1 MVDGKRRAADS
12 ESCKRIVVAITGA
25 SGVAIGVRLLE
36 NLTDREV
43 HLILSAGGR
52 AVIGQELGEVE
63 LPADYRY
70 KAHQIGARLASSSFL
85 TDAMVVAPCSM
96 KTLSAIANGF
106 ADNLI
111 VRVAEIMLRTNR
123 PLVLVP
129 RETPLSLM
137 AIENMRKVRL
147 AGGIIL
153 PPMVGYYAGPQTID
167 DVTDFF
173 VGKILDVLG
182 IEHQLYRRW
191 VGDEFV
197 EGQG

>member
-1 MVDGKRRAADS
+1 VAIDRLRV
-12 ESCKRIVVAITGA
+12 VVAITGA
-25 SGVAIGVRLLE
+25 SGVAIGVRLLHK
-36 NLTDREV
+36 LTDHEV
-43 HLILSAGGR
+43 HLILSADGKD
-52 AVIGQELGEVE
+52 VIVQELGQKVE
-63 LPADYRY
+63 LPAGYRY
-70 KAHQIGARLASSSFL
+70 EAHQMGARLASSSFL

-96 KTLSAIANGF
+96 KTLAAVANGL
-106 ADNLI
+106 ADNLV

-153 PPMVGYYAGPQTID
+153 PPMVGYYAAPKTID

-182 IEHQLYRRW
+182 LEHQLYRRW
-191 VGDEFV
+191 QAGE
-197 EGQG
+197 

>member
-1 MVDGKRRAADS
+1 VP
-12 ESCKRIVVAITGA
+12 KRIVVAITGA
-25 SGVAIGVRLLE
+25 SGAAIGRRLLE
-36 NLTDREV
+36 ELADCQV
-43 HLILSAGGR
+43 HLILSEGGK
-52 AVIGQELGEVE
+52 AVIADELGEVA
-63 LPADYRY
+63 LPASYRY
-70 KAHQIGARLASSSFL
+70 QAGQIDARLASSSYL
-85 TDAMVVAPCSM
+85 TDAMVIAPCSM
-96 KTLSAIANGF
+96 KTLSAIATGF

-137 AIENMRKVRL
+137 AIENMRTVRL

-153 PPMVGYYAGPQTID
+153 PPVVGYYAAPQTIH

-182 IEHQLYRRW
+182 IEHRLYRRW
-191 VGDEFV
+191 KE
-197 EGQG
+197 EG

>member
-1 MVDGKRRAADS
+1 MANG
-12 ESCKRIVVAITGA
+12 ELGKRIVVAMTGA
-25 SGVAIGVRLLE
+25 SGAAIGVRLLE
-36 NLTDREV
+36 SLTEHEV
-43 HLILSAGGR
+43 HLILSAGGK
-52 AVIGQELGEVE
+52 AVIAQEIGGVE
-63 LPADYRY
+63 LPASYRY
-70 KAHQIGARLASSSFL
+70 EAGQIGAQLASSSFL

-96 KTLSAIANGF
+96 KTLSAIASGF

-153 PPMVGYYAGPQTID
+153 PPMVGYYAAPQTVD
-167 DVTDFF
+167 DVTNFF

-191 VGDEFV
+191 MGDEFV
-197 EGQG
+197 EGLG

>member
-1 MVDGKRRAADS
+1 MANRERR
-12 ESCKRIVVAITGA
+12 KRIVVAITGA
-25 SGVAIGVRLLE
+25 SGAAIGVRLLDS
-36 NLTDREV
+36 LADHEV
-43 HLILSAGGR
+43 YLILSAGGKQLI
-52 AVIGQELGEVE
+52 AQEVGDVE
-63 LPADYRY
+63 LPASHRY
-70 KAHQIGARLASSSFL
+70 DAHQIGAPPASSSFL

-123 PLVLVP
+123 PLVLMP

-137 AIENMRKVRL
+137 AIDNMRKVRL

-153 PPMVGYYAGPQTID
+153 PPMVGYYAAPQTVD

-173 VGKILDVLG
+173 VGKILDALG
-182 IEHQLYRRW
+182 IEHHLYRRW
-191 VGDEFV
+191 MGDECA
-197 EGQG
+197 EE

>member
-1 MVDGKRRAADS
+1 M
-12 ESCKRIVVAITGA
+12 RIVVAITGA
-25 SGVAIGVRLLE
+25 SGAAIGLRLLE
-36 NLTDREV
+36 NLAAHEV
-43 HLILSAGGR
+43 YLILSAGGQ
-52 AVIGQELGEVE
+52 AVIAQELGQVE
-63 LPADYRY
+63 LPASYRY
-70 KAHQIGARLASSSFL
+70 EAHQIGAPLASSSFL

-96 KTLSAIANGF
+96 KTLSAVANGY

-111 VRVAEIMLRTNR
+111 VRVAEIMLRTGR

-137 AIENMRKVRL
+137 AIENMRAVRL

-153 PPMVGYYAGPQTID
+153 PPVVGYYAAPKTID

-191 VGDEFV
+191 TGDTFAGGVG
-197 EGQG
+197 

>member
-1 MVDGKRRAADS
+1 MVDGGLRKRV
-12 ESCKRIVVAITGA
+12 VVAITGA
-25 SGVAIGVRLLE
+25 SGVVIGVRLLE
-36 NLTDREV
+36 SLADHEV

-52 AVIGQELGEVE
+52 AVIDQELGRVA
-63 LPADYRY
+63 LPASCRY
-70 KAHQIGARLASSSFL
+70 EAHQIGARLASSSFL

-153 PPMVGYYAGPQTID
+153 PPMVGYYAAPQTID
-167 DVTDFF
+167 DVTSFF
-173 VGKILDVLG
+173 VGKILDLLS
-182 IEHQLYRRW
+182 IEHQTYRRW
-191 VGDEFV
+191 MGDDDV
-197 EGQG
+197 EEQG

>member
-1 MVDGKRRAADS
+1 MANDPLP
-12 ESCKRIVVAITGA
+12 KRIVVAMTGA
-25 SGVAIGVRLLE
+25 SGAAIGVRLLE
-36 NLTDREV
+36 NLAEHEV

-52 AVIGQELGEVE
+52 AVLAQEIGQVA
-63 LPADYRY
+63 LPASYCYEAD
-70 KAHQIGARLASSSFL
+70 QIGARLASSSFL
-85 TDAMVVAPCSM
+85 TDAMVIVPCSM
-96 KTLSAIANGF
+96 KTLSAVATGF

-137 AIENMRKVRL
+137 AIENMRTVRL

-153 PPMVGYYAGPQTID
+153 PPMAGYYTAPQTIH

-182 IEHQLYRRW
+182 IEHHLYRRW
-191 VGDEFV
+191 
-197 EGQG
+197 QGSE

>member
-1 MVDGKRRAADS
+1 MANDPLP
-12 ESCKRIVVAITGA
+12 KRIVVAMTGA
-25 SGVAIGVRLLE
+25 SGAAIGVRLLE
-36 NLTDREV
+36 NLAEHEV
-43 HLILSAGGR
+43 HLILSAGSR
-52 AVIGQELGEVE
+52 AVIAQEVGQVA
-63 LPADYRY
+63 LPASYCYEAD
-70 KAHQIGARLASSSFL
+70 QIGACLASSSFL
-85 TDAMVVAPCSM
+85 TDAMVIAPCSM
-96 KTLSAIANGF
+96 KTLSAIATGF

-137 AIENMRKVRL
+137 AIENMRMVRL

-153 PPMVGYYAGPQTID
+153 PPMVGYYAAPQTIH

-182 IEHQLYRRW
+182 IEHHLYRRW
-191 VGDEFV
+191 
-197 EGQG
+197 QGSE

>member
-1 MVDGKRRAADS
+1 MQAADGNS
-12 ESCKRIVVAITGA
+12 RKRIVVAITGA

-36 NLTDREV
+36 NLAHHEV
-43 HLILSAGGR
+43 HLILSSAGE
-52 AVIGQELGEVE
+52 AVIAHELGQVE
-63 LPADYRY
+63 LPASYRY
-70 KAHQIGARLASSSFL
+70 ESHHLSARLASSSFI

-96 KTLSAIANGF
+96 KTLSAIAGGF

-137 AIENMRKVRL
+137 AIENMRRVRL

-153 PPMVGYYAGPQTID
+153 PPMVGYYAAPQTID

-191 VGDEFV
+191 GVAE
-197 EGQG
+197 E